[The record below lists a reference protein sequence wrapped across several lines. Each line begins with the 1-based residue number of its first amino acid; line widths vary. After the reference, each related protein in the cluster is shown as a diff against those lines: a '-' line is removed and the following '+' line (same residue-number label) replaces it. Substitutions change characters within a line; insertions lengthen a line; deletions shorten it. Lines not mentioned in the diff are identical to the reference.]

1 MNVVKEKNLNPK
13 QELFCQLYATEREFF
28 GNGVDSYV
36 EAYDVD
42 LSKKNAYKSA
52 AASASRLLKN
62 VNIIEKINKLLE
74 DANLNDMFVDK
85 QLGFLIIQHADFS
98 TKLGA
103 IKEYNNLKKR
113 IVNKVEGNLQVETKS
128 TLDDSQKAII
138 AEIFAET
145 MEKWT
150 IPK

>member
-62 VNIIEKINKLLE
+62 VNIIIYS
-74 DANLNDMFVDK
+74 
-85 QLGFLIIQHADFS
+85 FS
-98 TKLGA
+98 
-103 IKEYNNLKKR
+103 E
-113 IVNKVEGNLQVETKS
+113 
-128 TLDDSQKAII
+128 
-138 AEIFAET
+138 
-145 MEKWT
+145 
-150 IPK
+150 